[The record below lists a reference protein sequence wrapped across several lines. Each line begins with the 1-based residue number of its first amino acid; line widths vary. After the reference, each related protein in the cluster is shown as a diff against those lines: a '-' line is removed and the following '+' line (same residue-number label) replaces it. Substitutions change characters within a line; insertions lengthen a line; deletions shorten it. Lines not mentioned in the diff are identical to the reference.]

1 MATRLS
7 DGLPVT
13 TEWLNNLVDEI
24 NVLRNGGSNTTGS
37 GNAAATVVDFF
48 GPGISGSS
56 SIQVLTGTVT
66 GQVTASA
73 DVFEADVNF
82 AVPFADTNVFVV
94 CTPTFASVGSRNG
107 KPAKSSASVC
117 AVTESSFKLA
127 VMLVND
133 SNQSAGSTQVTVNY
147 IAIGKKK

>member
-1 MATRLS
+1 MASRLS
-7 DGLPVT
+7 DGLPIT

-24 NVLRNGGSNTTGS
+24 NVLRNRGADNSGS
-37 GNAAATVVDFF
+37 GSTASTSVDFF
-48 GPGISGSS
+48 GPGISGSPS
-56 SIQVLTGTVT
+56 VQILTGTVT
-66 GQVTASA
+66 GQVTSSA

-82 AVPFADTNVFVV
+82 AVPFADNNVFIV
-94 CTPTFASVGSRNG
+94 CTPTFASSGARNG

-117 AVTESSFKLA
+117 AISDSSFKLA

-133 SNQSAGSTQVTVNY
+133 SVQASGSTQVTVNY

>member
-7 DGLPVT
+7 DGIPVT
-13 TEWLNNLVDEI
+13 TEWLNNIADEI
-24 NVLRNGGSNTTGS
+24 NALRNASSTGTGTGS
-37 GNAAATVVDFF
+37 AAATVVDFF
-48 GPGISGSS
+48 GPGLSGSS
-56 SIQVLTGTVT
+56 AIQVLTGTVT

-82 AVPFADTNVFVV
+82 AVPFSDNNVFIV
-94 CTPTFASVGSRNG
+94 CTPTFASVGPRNG

-117 AVTESSFKLA
+117 AITDSAFKLA

-133 SNQSAGSTQVTVNY
+133 SSQTAGSTQVTVNY